1 MEISCIVLC
10 GGQSRRMGTN
20 KALIKIDGVA
30 IIERVIQELKKIS
43 KNIVVVVDKKEK
55 YAQITKYEGVKIFED
70 ENRDVG
76 PVEGMRIGLKH
87 IDKHSAFICACDM
100 PFIQG
105 DCVKELYGY
114 KTNDIY
120 CVVPRVNGKL
130 HPLHGIYD
138 KKAYGVLSDMVKT
151 DKKRIV
157 YLFDRAKTEIVEVCD
172 CNLELSLT
180 NVNNPEDLESIKKR
194 GVVYG

>member
-1 MEISCIVLC
+1 MGISCIVLC
-10 GGQSRRMGTN
+10 GGQSRRMGKN
-20 KALIKIDGVA
+20 KALIKINGVT

-43 KNIVVVVDKKEK
+43 KNIVVVVDKRAK

-87 IDKHSAFICACDM
+87 IDKQSAFICACDM

-114 KTNDIY
+114 KTEDIY
-120 CVVPRVNGKL
+120 CVVPFANGKL

-138 KKAYGVLSDMVKT
+138 KKTYELLSDMVKT
-151 DKKRIV
+151 DKKKIA
-157 YLFDRAKTEIVEVCD
+157 YLFDRAKTKIVKDYD
-172 CNLELSLT
+172 CNLKLSLT
-180 NVNNPEDLESIKKR
+180 NINNPEDLESIKKR

>member
-1 MEISCIVLC
+1 LRISCIVLC

-20 KALIKIDGVA
+20 KALIKINGVT
-30 IIERVIQELKKIS
+30 IIERVIRELKKLS

-55 YAQITKYEGVKIFED
+55 YAQITKYEEVKIFED

-87 IDKHSAFICACDM
+87 IDKESAFVCACDM

-105 DCVKELYGY
+105 GCVKELYGY
-114 KTNDIY
+114 KTEDIY
-120 CVVPRVNGKL
+120 CVIPRANGKL

-138 KKAYGVLSDMVKT
+138 KKTYELLSAMVKT
-151 DKKRIV
+151 DKKRIA
-157 YLFDRAKTEIVEVCD
+157 YLFDSAKTKIVENCG

-180 NVNNPEDLESIKKR
+180 NINNPEDLESIKKR

>member
-1 MEISCIVLC
+1 
-10 GGQSRRMGTN
+10 MGKN
-20 KALIKIDGVA
+20 KALIKINGVT

-43 KNIVVVVDKKEK
+43 KNIVVVVDKRAK

-87 IDKHSAFICACDM
+87 IDKQSAFICACDM

-105 DCVKELYGY
+105 DCVEELYGY
-114 KTNDIY
+114 KTEDIY
-120 CVVPRVNGKL
+120 CVVPFANGKL

-138 KKAYGVLSDMVKT
+138 KKTYELLSDMVKT
-151 DKKRIV
+151 DKKKIA
-157 YLFDRAKTEIVEVCD
+157 YLFDRAKTKIVKDYD
-172 CNLELSLT
+172 CNLKLSLT
-180 NVNNPEDLESIKKR
+180 NINNPEDLESIKKR

>member
-1 MEISCIVLC
+1 
-10 GGQSRRMGTN
+10 MGKN
-20 KALIKIDGVA
+20 KALIKINGVT

-43 KNIVVVVDKKEK
+43 KNIVVVVDKRAK

-87 IDKHSAFICACDM
+87 IDKQSAFICACDM

-114 KTNDIY
+114 KTEDIY
-120 CVVPRVNGKL
+120 CVVPFANGKL

-138 KKAYGVLSDMVKT
+138 KKTYELLSDMVKT
-151 DKKRIV
+151 DKKKIA
-157 YLFDRAKTEIVEVCD
+157 YLFDRAKTKIVKDYD
-172 CNLELSLT
+172 CNLKLSLT
-180 NVNNPEDLESIKKR
+180 NINNPEDLESIKKR